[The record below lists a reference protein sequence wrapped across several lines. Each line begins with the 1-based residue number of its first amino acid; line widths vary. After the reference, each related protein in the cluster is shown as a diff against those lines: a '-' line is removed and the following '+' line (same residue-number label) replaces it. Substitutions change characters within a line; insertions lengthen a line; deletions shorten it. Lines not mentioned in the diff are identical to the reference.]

1 MSQFRVGKILEE
13 FSYSNVLNHHKN
25 DFKEQIY
32 LMINN
37 TIVYESIPIDKIN
50 PGTIGLNQ
58 PIRNKLSLALED
70 KVTIQIYKPK
80 DKTISKININL
91 TNMTKKKGF
100 ISLHEENIKDKI
112 FETFKKHYFYNNQ
125 TLLMKLDTTTIVL
138 DISCT
143 DEGFLNQQTQFKIQ
157 SSDEGLNIISAILL
171 KRDLFKDTYNFE
183 EIGIGGLNMEL
194 INIFRRALSTR
205 AIKSSIAQKLGIKH
219 VKGILLHGPP
229 GTGKT
234 LIARKIGAMISKVEP
249 KVVNGPEVMNKYVGQ
264 SEENI
269 RNLFSEAMMDEK
281 SNGENSN
288 LHVIIFDEIDA
299 ICKTRGGEGAGANVN
314 NNIVNQLLSM
324 IDGIH
329 SLNNIFIIAMTN
341 RKDLLDSALLR
352 AGRIEVHIEVGLPDL
367 EGRKQ
372 IFRIHTEKMKSSNMI
387 DKNINFD
394 QIAKL
399 TENYSGAEIEAVVKN
414 ASARAIH
421 KQLSS
426 NKEEINESDI
436 IVTNDDFIEAVYEIE
451 PSFGN
456 INKSIMN
463 LLPEKYLTLT
473 NSHIKCYDDIAKLI
487 QKPNRL
493 KSALIIGENGTG
505 KTTLA
510 MKLALDKWIKY
521 TKVIKAIDT
530 ISMSE
535 LSKALYISD
544 LVTNSY
550 ISEDSLIILDDIE
563 ILVNYAKLGNTLTF
577 SNKLYQTL
585 ITLLK
590 TEPSDKLHKLTII
603 ATCTDKEFGEMI
615 SKFFDSIFEIGS
627 LYPPDIESIGYKSEE
642 SLTIRQVLNKY

>member
-171 KRDLFKDTYNFE
+171 KRDLFQDTYNFE
-183 EIGIGGLNMEL
+183 EIGIGGLNIEL

-288 LHVIIFDEIDA
+288 LHVIIFDE
-299 ICKTRGGEGAGANVN
+299 
-314 NNIVNQLLSM
+314 
-324 IDGIH
+324 
-329 SLNNIFIIAMTN
+329 
-341 RKDLLDSALLR
+341 
-352 AGRIEVHIEVGLPDL
+352 
-367 EGRKQ
+367 
-372 IFRIHTEKMKSSNMI
+372 
-387 DKNINFD
+387 
-394 QIAKL
+394 
-399 TENYSGAEIEAVVKN
+399 
-414 ASARAIH
+414 
-421 KQLSS
+421 
-426 NKEEINESDI
+426 
-436 IVTNDDFIEAVYEIE
+436 
-451 PSFGN
+451 
-456 INKSIMN
+456 
-463 LLPEKYLTLT
+463 
-473 NSHIKCYDDIAKLI
+473 
-487 QKPNRL
+487 
-493 KSALIIGENGTG
+493 
-505 KTTLA
+505 
-510 MKLALDKWIKY
+510 
-521 TKVIKAIDT
+521 
-530 ISMSE
+530 
-535 LSKALYISD
+535 
-544 LVTNSY
+544 
-550 ISEDSLIILDDIE
+550 
-563 ILVNYAKLGNTLTF
+563 
-577 SNKLYQTL
+577 
-585 ITLLK
+585 
-590 TEPSDKLHKLTII
+590 
-603 ATCTDKEFGEMI
+603 
-615 SKFFDSIFEIGS
+615 
-627 LYPPDIESIGYKSEE
+627 
-642 SLTIRQVLNKY
+642 